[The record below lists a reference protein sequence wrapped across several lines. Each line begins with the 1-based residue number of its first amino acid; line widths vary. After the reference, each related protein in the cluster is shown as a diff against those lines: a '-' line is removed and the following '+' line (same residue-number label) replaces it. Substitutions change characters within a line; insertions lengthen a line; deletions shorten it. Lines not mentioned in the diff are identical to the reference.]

1 MQRGPT
7 IRYLLLA
14 ASGLIGL
21 AVFYVLDVW
30 LLGTLAATISG
41 QLVFARAHSLLS
53 LTGRHPSIS
62 APANSAAWYW
72 RHPLRVVIDWVTRP
86 AAGLSD
92 PLARTVWVGLNLLM
106 VMLVGVLYLSY
117 GTDNRKKDTRDNRD
131 VTHLCFK
138 KVDYDALRLI
148 KATPSDRIILGV
160 DDNRRPVTVPVSKLT
175 EHTYVLGGTG
185 AGKTSLV
192 VLPLCIQAVRRNMP
206 VIVIDFKGDKQA
218 IQLLAR
224 ESAVVGKKFFLFS
237 LHPGVKS
244 NTYNPLSSGSATS
257 KVERIMTA
265 LQLVFEGEAK
275 FYTYCQQAMFLPL
288 VKHFDAQGI
297 RYTLADI
304 SSFLNN
310 PDLVE
315 SITGEKVDP
324 KQIRGLTAALV
335 PYADV
340 DRINDPEPD
349 IDLHRI
355 MENADVCYFD
365 LRSAVAPEL
374 AEAIGKMIA
383 MDLQTQAAYRTEQD
397 QIVMLAVDEFE
408 NMACQAFR
416 NVISKV
422 RSANYALVL
431 ANQALGDLREVGE
444 DFLNTIITNTST
456 KVIFAVSDP
465 DDAYYFARRSGQ
477 IVVPTFSQ
485 SSSRSQTG
493 ESTGESIQD
502 YDTNLIHAN
511 VLLQLPFGKSV
522 VFRKGQLATLTN
534 HTHLLSLEEKRSLE
548 RSPYPTP
555 VKIIK
560 DQDQQ
565 TAADMMTAAKDLLAN
580 NSEDTGQHESNPGP
594 IINL

>member
-1 MQRGPT
+1 MQRGPVL
-7 IRYLLLA
+7 RYLLLA

-21 AVFYVLDVW
+21 AVLYVLDVW

-41 QLVFARAHSLLS
+41 QLVFAQAHPLLS

-62 APANSAAWYW
+62 APVNPAAWYW
-72 RHPLRVVIDWVTRP
+72 HHPLQVAIVWATRP

-92 PLARTVWVGLNLLM
+92 PMARTVWVGLNLLLL
-106 VMLVGVLYLSY
+106 MLAGVLYLSY
-117 GTDNRKKDTRDNRD
+117 GMDNRKKDTRDNRD
-131 VTHLCFK
+131 VTRLRFK
-138 KVDYDALRLI
+138 RVDYDASKLI
-148 KATPSDRIILGV
+148 EATPPDRIVLGV
-160 DDNRRPVTVPVSKLT
+160 DDNHHPVTVPVSRLT
-175 EHTYVLGGTG
+175 EHTYILGGTG
-185 AGKTSLV
+185 AGKTSLI

-224 ESAVVGKKFFLFS
+224 ETAAAGKRFFLFS
-237 LHPGVKS
+237 LHPQVSS

-304 SSFLNN
+304 SSFLAN
-310 PDLVE
+310 PDLIE

-335 PYADV
+335 PYIDV

-365 LRSAVAPEL
+365 LRSAFAPEL
-374 AEAIGKMIA
+374 AGAIGKMIA

-397 QIVMLAVDEFE
+397 QIVMLVFDEFQ

-416 NVISKV
+416 NIISKV

-431 ANQALGDLREVGE
+431 ANQALGDLRAVGE
-444 DFLNTIITNTST
+444 DFLNIIITNTAT
-456 KVIFAVSDP
+456 KVIFAVGDP
-465 DDAYYFARRSGQ
+465 DDACYFARRSGQ

-485 SSSRSQTG
+485 NSSRSQTG
-493 ESTGESIQD
+493 ESTGESVQD

-511 VLLQLPFGKSV
+511 VLLQLPFAKSV
-522 VFRKGQLATLTN
+522 IFRKGQLATLTN
-534 HTHLLSLEEKRSLE
+534 HAHLVSLDEKRSLE
-548 RSPYPTP
+548 RAPYPEP
-555 VKIIK
+555 VKTNK
-560 DQDQQ
+560 QKPQ
-565 TAADMMTAAKDLLAN
+565 TAAEVMTAAKDLLAN
-580 NSEDTGQHESNPGP
+580 NIDNPGQP
-594 IINL
+594 ESDPGPTINL

>member
-1 MQRGPT
+1 MHR
-7 IRYLLLA
+7 RYLLLT

-21 AVFYVLDVW
+21 AVFYLLDVW

-41 QLVFARAHSLLS
+41 QLLFARAHSLLS
-53 LTGRHPSIS
+53 LTGQHPSIS
-62 APANSAAWYW
+62 VPANPTAWYW
-72 RHPLRVVIDWVTRP
+72 YHPLQVAIAWATRP

-92 PLARTVWVGLNLLM
+92 PMARTVWVGLNLLLM
-106 VMLVGVLYLSY
+106 MLVAVLYLSY
-117 GTDNRKKDTRDNRD
+117 GMDSRKKDARDNRD
-131 VTHLCFK
+131 VTHLRFQ
-138 KVDYDALRLI
+138 KVDYDALKLI
-148 KATPSDRIILGV
+148 KATPPERVVLGV
-160 DDNRRPVTVPVSKLT
+160 DDNRRPVTVPVSRLA
-175 EHTYVLGGTG
+175 EHTYILGGTG

-192 VLPLCIQAVRRNMP
+192 VLPMCIQAVRRNMP

-224 ESAVVGKKFFLFS
+224 ETAAAGKKFFLFS
-237 LHPGVKS
+237 LHPQVPS

-265 LQLVFEGEAK
+265 LQLIFEGEAK

-297 RYTLADI
+297 HYTLADI
-304 SSFLNN
+304 SNFLAN

-315 SITGEKVDP
+315 NITGEKVDP

-335 PYADV
+335 PYVDV

-355 MENADVCYFD
+355 MSNADVCYFD
-365 LRSAVAPEL
+365 LRSAVASEL
-374 AEAIGKMIA
+374 AGAIGKMIA

-397 QIVMLAVDEFE
+397 QMVMLVVDEFQ

-416 NVISKV
+416 NIISKV

-431 ANQALGDLREVGE
+431 ANQALGDLRAVGE
-444 DFLNTIITNTST
+444 DFLNTITTNTAT
-456 KVIFAVSDP
+456 KVVFAVGDP

-477 IVVPTFSQ
+477 IVVPTFGQ

-493 ESTGESIQD
+493 ESTGESVQD

-534 HTHLLSLEEKRSLE
+534 HAHLVSLETKRSLE
-548 RSPYPTP
+548 RAPYPEP
-555 VKIIK
+555 VKTNK
-560 DQDQQ
+560 QKPQ
-565 TAADMMTAAKDLLAN
+565 TAAEVMTAAKDLLAN
-580 NSEDTGQHESNPGP
+580 NIDNPGQP
-594 IINL
+594 ESDPGPTINL